1 MGIFSKGKPARSEAP
16 EFIEVGQIVNTHGVK
31 GDVKV
36 QPWDVTPAQLAG
48 FKALYMDGTQFR
60 PTDRRIQGDMVLMHF
75 PGWDDMTAAETLK
88 TKILSIKRSEV
99 QLKKGEFLDAE
110 LIGMQVY
117 EDFIHRYVGTVEEVL
132 TYPAHKLYKVRGPE
146 KCYLIPAVQDIFI
159 VDIDAEKR
167 EIYVKMIE
175 GLETNADCH
184 SLPLSR
190 RGGRDDARERPR
202 PRAGA
207 GLYHHQ
213 DPPDPQLHHE

>member
-1 MGIFSKGKPARSEAP
+1 MGIFSKGKPAKSEAP

-36 QPWDVTPAQLAG
+36 QPWAVTPAQLAG

-60 PTDRRIQGDMVLMHF
+60 PIDRRIQGDMVLMHF

-175 GLETNADCH
+175 GLETNAD
-184 SLPLSR
+184 
-190 RGGRDDARERPR
+190 
-202 PRAGA
+202 
-207 GLYHHQ
+207 
-213 DPPDPQLHHE
+213 